1 MIKKIIIGML
11 NFPNQLCNWIV
22 LKYRHVKYPKDMKI
36 NGTIHIY
43 GHGEIVLKSGVRIN
57 SCRHANPIGGDVST
71 VMNTCS
77 DGKIVIGEN
86 TGISNV
92 TIVAKESVTIGDN
105 VKIGGSTKI
114 YDTDFHS
121 INYDDRV
128 TNSDINPGVKPVEI
142 KEGAFIGAFIII
154 LKGVTIGEH
163 SVIGAGSVVTKN
175 IPPNE
180 VWGGNPAKF
189 IKKLD

>member
-1 MIKKIIIGML
+1 M
-11 NFPNQLCNWIV
+11 
-22 LKYRHVKYPKDMKI
+22 
-36 NGTIHIY
+36 
-43 GHGEIVLKSGVRIN
+43 
-57 SCRHANPIGGDVST
+57 
-71 VMNTCS
+71 
-77 DGKIVIGEN
+77 
-86 TGISNV
+86 
-92 TIVAKESVTIGDN
+92 
-105 VKIGGSTKI
+105 TKI

-142 KEGAFIGAFIII
+142 KEGAFIGAFTII
-154 LKGVTIGEH
+154 LKSVTIGEH
-163 SVIGAGSVVTKN
+163 SVISAGSVVTKN